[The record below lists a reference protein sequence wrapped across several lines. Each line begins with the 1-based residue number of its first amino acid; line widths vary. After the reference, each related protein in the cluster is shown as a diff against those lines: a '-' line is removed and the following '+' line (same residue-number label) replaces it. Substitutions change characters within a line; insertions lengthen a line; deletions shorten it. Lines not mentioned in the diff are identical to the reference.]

1 MPENTLQWNVIADL
15 PASSGVLDWK
25 ISDAGMGIED
35 WIWSGSGS
43 LSISGDD
50 ITMQGIPGS
59 RVSGI
64 LLSVELPIDAP
75 LLSIHFSDSSSL
87 GSDYSLRL
95 SVEVLQN
102 LQDISYFGI
111 TY

>member
-1 MPENTLQWNVIADL
+1 MLLQTFL
-15 PASSGVLDWK
+15 HHLGVLDWK
-25 ISDAGMGIED
+25 ISDAGMSIDD

-64 LLSVELPIDAP
+64 LSVELPVNAP
-75 LLSIHFSDSSSL
+75 PAFHSFTDSSSL
-87 GSDYSLRL
+87 AWIIHLDYLLRSCKFTGL
-95 SVEVLQN
+95 H
-102 LQDISYFGI
+102 
-111 TY
+111 